1 MCLVS
6 AQLKKQK
13 QKQKTSQQNKKK
25 KSTHIHTKKQNS
37 KEKPGPRQRFKIKT
51 FWRIFK
57 NKNKKIHLLKQY
69 GILFSLKNRIST
81 FKC

>member
-25 KSTHIHTKKQNS
+25 KIHTHTHKKTNS